1 MRSPEW
7 VKTLSPDSQHLVI
20 LSEANGKDQR
30 HPSGPSLGGL
40 PVMGPQVLSL
50 EKMPP
55 FCPWFLGTLPL
66 TAEDEHLGSVD
77 APPDTLPLFCLVLFA
92 PDPSQLLG
100 CHLQQPSAL

>member
-1 MRSPEW
+1 
-7 VKTLSPDSQHLVI
+7 
-20 LSEANGKDQR
+20 
-30 HPSGPSLGGL
+30 
-40 PVMGPQVLSL
+40 MGPQVLSL